1 MGRGGGLLACLAS
14 LGQAQ
19 RTLGG
24 SQEVGREIVGG
35 LLAGGRAETTI
46 DPGARWSNQGRL
58 PGFQRMESEAQTI
71 CDD

>member
-1 MGRGGGLLACLAS
+1 MGRDGGLSACLAS
-14 LGQAQ
+14 LGQSQ
-19 RTLGG
+19 RTRGG

-35 LLAGGRAETTI
+35 LLAGGRAETNI
-46 DPGARWSNQGRL
+46 DPGASWSNQGRL